1 MATLS
6 KSGDS
11 GGSNRGGS
19 GRGGGGGGGSGSG
32 GGGTMTAAIVPLEK
46 EKKLCPNCN
55 KTVVHKP
62 ADCFSLEANKNKRSA
77 GWGLK
82 WGKLQGPE
90 SSIDDCV
97 QQWISKNKPQ
107 HLLIPTPLHN
117 YWTPLASQV
126 KELDDWG
133 DVHKPG
139 GTAGYQAHPRLMCLS
154 VRLSVISLLSFLR
167 EIA

>member
-11 GGSNRGGS
+11 SGSNRGGS

-82 WGKLQGPE
+82 WGKLQ
-90 SSIDDCV
+90 
-97 QQWISKNKPQ
+97 
-107 HLLIPTPLHN
+107 
-117 YWTPLASQV
+117 A
-126 KELDDWG
+126 
-133 DVHKPG
+133 
-139 GTAGYQAHPRLMCLS
+139 
-154 VRLSVISLLSFLR
+154 
-167 EIA
+167 